1 MAFLKQEFA
10 ILKEDLLDKKW
21 LLLGLGVLIGLL
33 GCYVIYMLSTMDFSQ
48 MQAYIDSLPDSVK
61 ALLGGQ
67 LDVTNPY
74 SLFNAYFFSFL
85 WLYCG
90 IFLVYMASSLVSQEV
105 ENNTIDL
112 VLSKPVS
119 REKYLAGKIIFLYVF
134 TACLMGL
141 IVTLVAAGMGASNVF
156 IEEGLHWERLGAVF
170 LTATLHLGTLAMTAV
185 FFSTVFL
192 STKKTIAAAIITMF
206 LMFFMGGSYGTA
218 GAAGNNPLQY
228 ASTWFYYNPAQYF
241 GTGNFGNLA
250 SDAAVLVGVNVGLII
265 ASLSV
270 FQKRDIPV

>member
-1 MAFLKQEFA
+1 
-10 ILKEDLLDKKW
+10 
-21 LLLGLGVLIGLL
+21 
-33 GCYVIYMLSTMDFSQ
+33 MDFSQ

-119 REKYLAGKIIFLYVF
+119 REKYLTGKIVFLYIF
-134 TACLMGL
+134 AACLMGL
-141 IVTLVAAGMGASNVF
+141 VVAFVAVGMGSSNMF

-170 LTATLHLGTLAMTAV
+170 LTATLHLATLAMTAV

-192 STKKTIAAAIITMF
+192 STKKTTAAAVITMF
-206 LMFFMGGSYGTA
+206 LMFFIGGSYGTA
-218 GAAGNNPLQY
+218 GAPMNNSLRY

-241 GTGNFGNLA
+241 GTGSFAGFA
-250 SDAAVLVGVNVGLII
+250 GDVLVLLCVNVGLII
-265 ASLSV
+265 ASLIV
-270 FQKRDIPV
+270 FRKRDIPV

>member
-1 MAFLKQEFA
+1 MAYVRQPFA
-10 ILKEDLLDKKW
+10 ILKEDLMDKKW
-21 LLLGLGVLIGLL
+21 LLVGLGVLIGLL

-67 LDVTNPY
+67 LNVTNPY

-90 IFLVYMASSLVSQEV
+90 IFLVYMASSIVSQEV

-119 REKYLAGKIIFLYVF
+119 REKYLTGKIIFLYVF
-134 TACLMGL
+134 TAFLMGL
-141 IVTLVAAGMGASNVF
+141 IVALVAVGMGASNVF
-156 IEEGLHWERLGAVF
+156 IEQGLYWERLGAVF

-192 STKKTIAAAIITMF
+192 NTKKTIAAAVVTMF
-206 LMFFMGGSYGTA
+206 LMFFAGGSYGTA
-218 GAAGNNPLQY
+218 GDAGSNPLQY

-241 GTGNFGNLA
+241 GTGTFGNFA
-250 SDAAVLVGVNVGLII
+250 GDIAVLTAVNVGLII
-265 ASLSV
+265 ASLFV
-270 FQKRDIPV
+270 FRKKDIPV

>member
-1 MAFLKQEFA
+1 MRKQLV
-10 ILKEDLLDKKW
+10 ILKEDLMDKKW
-21 LLLGLGVLIGLL
+21 LLVGLGVLIGLP
-33 GCYVIYMLSTMDFSQ
+33 GCYVIYMLSPMDFSQ
-48 MQAYIDSLPDSVK
+48 MQAYVDSLPDSVK

-119 REKYLAGKIIFLYVF
+119 REKYLTGKILFLYVF

-141 IVTLVAAGMGASNVF
+141 IVALVAAGMSSSNVF
-156 IEEGLHWERLGAVF
+156 LEEGLHWERLGAVF
-170 LTATLHLGTLAMTAV
+170 LTATLHLGTLVMTAV
-185 FFSTVFL
+185 FFSKVFL

-206 LMFFMGGSYGTA
+206 LMFFTGGSYGTA
-218 GAAGNNPLQY
+218 GAVGSNPLQY

-241 GTGNFGNLA
+241 GIRNFGNLT
-250 SDAAVLVGVNVGLII
+250 SDVAVLICVNVGLII
-265 ASLSV
+265 ASL
-270 FQKRDIPV
+270 FIFRKRDIPV

>member
-1 MAFLKQEFA
+1 VVQVKKIFA
-10 ILKEDLLDKKW
+10 VTKEDLFDKKW
-21 LLLGLGVLIGLL
+21 FLIGLGVLIGLL
-33 GCYVIYMLSTMDFSQ
+33 GLYLVNLLSSLDLSGL
-48 MQAYIDSLPDSVK
+48 QAYLDTLPESLL
-61 ALLGGQ
+61 ALLGP
-67 LDVTNPY
+67 LDIANPY

-90 IFLVYMASSLVSQEV
+90 VFLVYMASSLMPQEV

-119 REKYLAGKIIFLYVF
+119 REKYLTGKVIFLYIF

-141 IVTLVAAGMGASNVF
+141 ILTFVAAGMASSIMF
-156 IEEGLHWERLGAVF
+156 IEEGLHWERLAAIF

-192 STKKTIAAAIITMF
+192 NTKKTLAAAVIMMF

-218 GAAGNNPLQY
+218 GAAISNPLRY
-228 ASTWFYYNPAQYF
+228 ASTWFYYNPTQYF
-241 GTGNFGNLA
+241 GTGNFANFPG
-250 SDAAVLVGVNVGLII
+250 DVAVLIGVNIGLII
-265 ASLSV
+265 ASLFV
-270 FQKRDIPV
+270 FRKRDILV